1 MASTMPP
8 RRGLGQGLSILLG
21 DSQIAGEGRLRE
33 IPVARVSPN
42 PRQPR
47 SRIDEGELAELVASV
62 RRDGIVQP
70 ILVRSVGDGWELIAG
85 ERRWRAATAANLV
98 TIPALVRTAD
108 DRESLALAIAENVVR
123 SDLNAIETARAYA
136 RLADEFAATHAE
148 IGEAVGRSRVAV
160 SNALRLLTLPADVLA
175 RIERGELSEGHGRAL
190 LQLEDHGER
199 SAVASR
205 VVERGWTVRQTEA
218 AARSDAP
225 ARARRRRGPAGPSWY
240 DVELANDA
248 IDGVYRTFGL
258 ASRVSSSGD
267 ACTLEIT
274 LPTADAL
281 AQLVARLGSL
291 EPRAV

>member
-21 DSQIAGEGRLRE
+21 DPQIAGEGRLRE
-33 IPVARVSPN
+33 IPVARVSAN

-47 SRIDEGELAELVASV
+47 SRMDEREFDELVASV

-70 ILVRSVGDGWELIAG
+70 ILVRGVGDGWELIAG

-108 DRESLALAIAENVVR
+108 ERESLALAIAENVVR
-123 SDLNAIETARAYA
+123 SDLNAVDTARAYA
-136 RLADEFAATHAE
+136 RLADEFGATHAE
-148 IGEAVGRSRVAV
+148 IGETVGRSRVAV
-160 SNALRLLTLPADVLA
+160 SNALRLLSLPDDVLA

-190 LQLEDHGER
+190 LQLDDHEAR
-199 SAVASR
+199 SAVALR

-218 AARSDAP
+218 VARGTAP
-225 ARARRRRGPAGPSWY
+225 VRPRRRRATVGPSWY

-248 IDGVYRTFGL
+248 IDGVYRTLGL
-258 ASRVSSSGD
+258 AARVSSSGD
-267 ACTLEIT
+267 ACTLEIP

-281 AQLVARLGSL
+281 AQLVARLGAL
-291 EPRAV
+291 EPRSV

>member
-21 DSQIAGEGRLRE
+21 DAQIAGDGRLRE

-47 SRIDEGELAELVASV
+47 SRMDEKEFGELVASV
-62 RRDGIVQP
+62 RRDGVLQP
-70 ILVRSVGDGWELIAG
+70 ILVRAIGDGWELIAG
-85 ERRWRAATAANLV
+85 ERRWRAAAAANLV
-98 TIPALVRTAD
+98 TIPALVRMAD
-108 DRESLALAIAENVVR
+108 ERESLALAIVENVVR
-123 SDLNAIETARAYA
+123 SDLNAIEAARAYA
-136 RLADEFAATHAE
+136 RLVDEFAATHAE
-148 IGEAVGRSRVAV
+148 IAEAVGRSRVAV
-160 SNALRLLTLPADVLA
+160 SNSLRLLSLPDDVIT

-190 LQLEDHGER
+190 LQLEDHEQR
-199 SAVASR
+199 SAVAR
-205 VVERGWTVRQTEA
+205 RAIEGGWTVRRTEA
-218 AARSDAP
+218 AARGSAP
-225 ARARRRRGPAGPSWY
+225 VRPRRHVPSGPSWY

-258 ASRVSSSGD
+258 PARVTSSGD

-274 LPTADAL
+274 LATADAL